1 MFIETLYIPIDYFI
15 KYVVVI
21 RMMKTKESEK
31 NVAEENKVEYVYPM
45 LLITPIHMYVN
56 LFFRMR

>member
-56 LFFRMR
+56 LFLRMR